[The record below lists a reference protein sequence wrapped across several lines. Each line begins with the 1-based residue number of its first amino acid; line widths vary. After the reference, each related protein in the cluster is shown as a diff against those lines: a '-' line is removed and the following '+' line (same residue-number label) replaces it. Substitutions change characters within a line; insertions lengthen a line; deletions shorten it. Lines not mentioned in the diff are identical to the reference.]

1 VWAGGIPAEKQQ
13 TKQTKQR
20 KEKGMSPDLS
30 ADALAGQA
38 RTPFLSKER
47 IVAAPGFNRWLV
59 PPAALAIHLCIGMA
73 YGFSVFWLPLS
84 RAIGIAEPL
93 RCGADVG
100 FLQELFVTGCDWK
113 VSTLGWMYTLFFVLL
128 GSSAAIWGGWLE
140 RAGPRKAGVVS
151 ALCWCGGML
160 ISALGI
166 QMHQF
171 WLMLLGSGV
180 IGGIGLGLGYI
191 SPVSTLI
198 KWFPDK
204 RGMATGMAIMGFGG
218 GAMIGSPLA
227 AELMAKFAS
236 PTSVG
241 VAQTF
246 TVMAVVYFVFMMGG
260 ALAYRVPPTGWTPAG
275 WTAPASRAN
284 VMITPH
290 HVHVKRVWGIPQF
303 WLVWMVLCMNVSAG
317 IGVIGMAS
325 PMLQEVFGG
334 SLIGVSARFGELGKS
349 QLAAIAVVAA
359 GFTAL
364 LSLFNIGG
372 RFVWASLSDR
382 LGRKMTY
389 MVFFVLGGL
398 LYASIPTLAA
408 SGQKLLF
415 VGAVCVIVSMY
426 GGGFATVPAYLA
438 DLFGTQ
444 MVGAI
449 HGRLLT
455 AWATAGILG
464 PVVVNYMRDYQLG
477 LGLPREQVYNQ
488 TMYILVGMLA
498 IGLVCNLLVRP
509 VDARYFMTEAELAEE
524 KRLAHDRAAAGSATA
539 SARSGGQAGGVVTWL
554 AWAAVCVP
562 LAWGIYRTALS
573 VATFFH

>member
-1 VWAGGIPAEKQQ
+1 
-13 TKQTKQR
+13 
-20 KEKGMSPDLS
+20 MSTS
-30 ADALAGQA
+30 ADAQSH
-38 RTPFLSKER
+38 TPGFLDKER
-47 IVAAPGFNRWLV
+47 IIAADGYNRWLV
-59 PPAALAIHLCIGMA
+59 PPSALAIHLCIGMA

-84 RAIGIAEPL
+84 KALGIKESIKCGPEIG
-93 RCGADVG
+93 
-100 FLQELFVTGCDWK
+100 FFQELFVTSCDWK

-128 GSSAAIWGGWLE
+128 GSSAALWGGWLE

-151 ALCWCGGML
+151 AVCWCGGML
-160 ISALGI
+160 ISAVGVYA
-166 QMHQF
+166 HQF

-198 KWFPDK
+198 KWFPDR

-227 AELMAKFAS
+227 AELMKRFA
-236 PTSVG
+236 TDTEVG
-241 VAQTF
+241 VYQTF
-246 TVMAVVYFVFMMGG
+246 ICMALVYFVFMMAG
-260 ALAYRVPPTGWTPAG
+260 ALGYRVPATGWKPAG
-275 WTAPASRAN
+275 WTPPPQQVNNA
-284 VMITPH
+284 MITQN
-290 HVHVKRVWGIPQF
+290 HVHVTKVWGIPQF
-303 WLVWMVLCMNVSAG
+303 WMVWVVLCMNVSAG

-334 SLIGVSARFGELGKS
+334 SLIGIDAKFVDLDKA
-349 QLAAIAVVAA
+349 QLTLIAGVAA

-372 RFVWASLSDR
+372 RFVWASLSDK
-382 LGRKMTY
+382 LGRKLTY
-389 MVFFVLGGL
+389 VVFFVLGGA
-398 LYASIPTLAA
+398 LYASVPA
-408 SGQKLLF
+408 SAMAGNKLLF
-415 VGAVCVIVSMY
+415 VAAFCIILSMY

-477 LGLPREQVYNQ
+477 LGIPREQVYNQ
-488 TMYILVGMLA
+488 TMFILVGMLVV
-498 IGLVCNLLVRP
+498 GLIANLMIRP
-509 VDARYFMTEAELAEE
+509 VNPKHFMTPEELAHE
-524 KRLAHDRAAAGSATA
+524 KQLAHEKATA
-539 SARSGGQAGGVVTWL
+539 SEVGQAHAGAAHTNPMWVVL
-554 AWAAVCVP
+554 AWTAVGIP
-562 LAWGIYRTALS
+562 LAWGIFRTLQS
-573 VATFFH
+573 VGKSFN